1 MLIFG
6 NLRFT
11 MYNCGTSFGLGL
23 LVVFLINLLKEMP
36 QPALQTGRELE
47 TMRHARRRARVSAS
61 ARVFSLLH
69 RSNSFAI
76 YNSSVCYAG
85 QKFHGK
91 NNRISGL
98 INPRRRVLGRNKPY
112 VHSNITEKL
121 HVPISF
127 AHPPSLHQLFR
138 YRKRHS

>member
-47 TMRHARRRARVSAS
+47 TVRHARRRARVSAS

-76 YNSSVCYAG
+76 YNSNVCYAG

-91 NNRISGL
+91 NNRISGF
-98 INPRRRVLGRNKPY
+98 INPRRRVLGRNKTVCALKY
-112 VHSNITEKL
+112 YREITCS
-121 HVPISF
+121 HIICTPTIT
-127 AHPPSLHQLFR
+127 PSLFR